1 MKACYG
7 YGPLSNLIL
16 WYPSILIS
24 NRSWDNGAGCH
35 ERPYPAS
42 RRQRLLRY
50 PWRSSYGVVYPAGRV
65 RHVCVVA
72 ILLLSGCATSGP
84 PTQEM
89 SDARQA
95 LDAARQVDAASHAPE
110 TLQDAQSLLSKAEEK
125 LSEGA
130 FAQAQH
136 DALAAKAE
144 ATRARTMAAAI
155 SETKAV
161 LQEVDSFDA
170 LSTTGAGGA
179 HELLRQAEAA
189 ALINDDQAVVRLAR
203 EARQRAEHDMN
214 HALLG
219 KTQTLLTEVYTLQP
233 FSDAQ
238 RAEVRAIEETYRRGD
253 GKSAYVSIRRLVDE
267 LREMKRRSQVVA
279 PPRSPPSLPVVTAVA
294 PSVTAGMIHYTV
306 RQGDSLWNIAARPEI
321 YANPLRWSIIY
332 KTNQQHIRNA
342 NVIFPGQVL
351 MIKRHEE

>member
-1 MKACYG
+1 
-7 YGPLSNLIL
+7 
-16 WYPSILIS
+16 
-24 NRSWDNGAGCH
+24 
-35 ERPYPAS
+35 
-42 RRQRLLRY
+42 
-50 PWRSSYGVVYPAGRV
+50 
-65 RHVCVVA
+65 
-72 ILLLSGCATSGP
+72 
-84 PTQEM
+84 M

-161 LQEVDSFDA
+161 LQEADSFDA
-170 LSTTGAGGA
+170 LSTMGAGGA

-203 EARQRAEHDMN
+203 EARQRAERDMN

-219 KTQTLLTEVYTLQP
+219 KTQILLNEVYTLQP

-238 RAEVRAIEETYRRGD
+238 RAEVHAIEETYRRGD
-253 GKSAYVSIRRLVDE
+253 GKPAYVSIRRLVDE

-279 PPRSPPSLPVVTAVA
+279 SPRSPPPLPVA

-332 KTNQQHIRNA
+332 KANQQHIRNA